1 MLSMC
6 GPKYAGVNDQCK
18 YNPQTERVE
27 SVALMNG
34 PVFKGVESSNKYGIM
49 PPKVEGEAPMTGP
62 VYPNVASAS
71 QYNPVGDK
79 QVGPVEMLGPKYPG
93 IVESHS
99 YGPVGVRVKGELA
112 VTGPVYPADPANKF
126 SIVPERRSGQPI
138 LAGPAYHGVE
148 AKNQYNPQ
156 VGFQFFMQLNPK
168 FIFNKLLLFY
178 YI

>member
-62 VYPNVASAS
+62 IYPGVVSAS

-79 QVGPVEMLGPKYPG
+79 QVGMIARWFWPDFNIVCIWPFRLEGLWLRYTTLQNLTPFFPWIAPPSPPPWRNPRKKEG
-93 IVESHS
+93 ITFCHLATLVHTIASNFSLSH
-99 YGPVGVRVKGELA
+99 P
-112 VTGPVYPADPANKF
+112 
-126 SIVPERRSGQPI
+126 
-138 LAGPAYHGVE
+138 
-148 AKNQYNPQ
+148 
-156 VGFQFFMQLNPK
+156 
-168 FIFNKLLLFY
+168 
-178 YI
+178 